1 MVAKIKKQERRDGGG
16 TMTDPIQKV
25 MVIGAGGMGA
35 LFGAILADGGFDVA
49 LVDNDHDH
57 IDAIR
62 EDGLHISGLG
72 GERYQRITAEYEAS
86 ALTEPDLVLVQCK
99 GTATADAAKAMAH
112 LAGTNT
118 IFISFQNGLGNEDT
132 LAEHFGAEN
141 VFGGLTS
148 MAGARL
154 GPGHIQDFDRVPS
167 YIGEWSG
174 GLSDRADRIA
184 FAFTA
189 AGLETKASANIKT
202 EIWKKLLGNMTM
214 SAVSGITNLTS
225 TEILQIEA
233 LRKVCFA
240 ALDEAISIAHSQGVM
255 LARSAVVEGLE
266 MMTAPGGTGDNKS
279 SLCLDVLAKRQSEVE
294 FIYGKPLALAEKA
307 GLVVPTL
314 RTLYGLVK
322 GIETHYVKE

>member
-1 MVAKIKKQERRDGGG
+1 
-16 TMTDPIQKV
+16 MTEPFHKV
-25 MVIGAGGMGA
+25 MVMGAGGMGA
-35 LFGAILADGGFDVA
+35 LFGAILSDGGLDVV
-49 LVDNDHDH
+49 LVDNDREHVE
-57 IDAIR
+57 AIR
-62 EDGLHISGLG
+62 KDGLHISGLG
-72 GERYQRITAEYEAS
+72 GDRYQQISAVYEAS
-86 ALTEPDLVLVQCK
+86 AVADPDLVLVQCK
-99 GTATADAAKAMAH
+99 GTASADAARAMAH
-112 LAGTNT
+112 LKGTDT

-132 LAEHFGAEN
+132 LASHFGVEN

-167 YIGEWSG
+167 CIGEWSG
-174 GLSDRADRIA
+174 GLSERAGTIA
-184 FAFTA
+184 AAFTA
-189 AGLETKASANIKT
+189 AGLETNASANIKT

-225 TEILQIEA
+225 AEILQIDA

-240 ALDEAISIAHSQGVM
+240 ALDEAILIAHSEGVM
-255 LARSAVVEGLE
+255 LEKSAVVKGLE

-294 FIYGKPLALAEKA
+294 FIYGKPLELAEKA
-307 GLVVPTL
+307 GLVVPTI

-322 GIETHYVKE
+322 GIETHYVKERRHDKTI